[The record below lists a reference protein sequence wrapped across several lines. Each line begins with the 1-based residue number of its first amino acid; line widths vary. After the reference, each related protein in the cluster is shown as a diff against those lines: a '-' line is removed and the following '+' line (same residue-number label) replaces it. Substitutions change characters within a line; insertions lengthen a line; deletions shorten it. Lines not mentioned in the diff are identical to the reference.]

1 MAEGPYILKSRKLQ
15 DASFNIFF
23 FLPHL
28 FGPLRG
34 FWAEGCTDTC
44 KNRKTQTV
52 VSAPSHSTCD
62 TFCLPPTLSELIAF
76 IYKSHA
82 THLAGCLQGVKINR
96 RAWQHLEQF
105 QRIGDGTAIW
115 GPQGY
120 FPAVWVVSLPLSA
133 LQLPLPPYLFTV
145 SEFTLERNT
154 LYRRV
159 GN

>member
-1 MAEGPYILKSRKLQ
+1 MAEGPYILKSGKLQ
-15 DASFNIFF
+15 DASFNNFF

-34 FWAEGCTDTC
+34 FRAERRTDTG
-44 KNRKTQTV
+44 KNRKTRTV
-52 VSAPSHSTCD
+52 ASASSHSTCD
-62 TFCLPPTLSELIAF
+62 TFCLPPTRSELIAF

-82 THLAGCLQGVKINR
+82 THLAGCLQGVNQLEGLTASGTISENR
-96 RAWQHLEQF
+96 WRNGHLRSP
-105 QRIGDGTAIW
+105 RI
-115 GPQGY
+115 
-120 FPAVWVVSLPLSA
+120 FPGSVSSFPPLSA

-154 LYRRV
+154 LDGRV